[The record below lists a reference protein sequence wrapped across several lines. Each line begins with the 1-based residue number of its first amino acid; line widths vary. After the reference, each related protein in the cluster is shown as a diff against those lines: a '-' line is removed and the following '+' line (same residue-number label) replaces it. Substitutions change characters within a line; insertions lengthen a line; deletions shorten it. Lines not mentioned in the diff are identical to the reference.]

1 MTFKKY
7 NVLLLILVLSI
18 LTDVCYSAN
27 LDKKNGKQFINMNQA
42 KIDISYFFDKF
53 ETVLPD
59 PYYFCSKVSLD
70 TIKWNLIENL
80 PYSITV

>member
-27 LDKKNGKQFINMNQA
+27 LDKKNGKQFINRNQA

-53 ETVLPD
+53 ETVHPD
-59 PYYFCSKVSLD
+59 PYYFCSKVPLD
-70 TIKWNLIENL
+70 TIK
-80 PYSITV
+80 